1 MTFLESDLEHAAKTI
16 GESHYVTAFTGAGI
30 SVESGIPP
38 FRGQGG
44 VWKVYNPEVL
54 EISYF
59 RTHPR
64 ESWTVIRDLFF
75 EKFRQAQPNEA
86 HRVLAK
92 WEKRGLLKTL
102 VTQNI
107 DNLHY
112 RAGSRQVI
120 EYHGNSRFLRCLTC
134 GITHPVD
141 SVSLE
146 TLPPH
151 CPSCGGLLKPDFV
164 FFGEPIPADALSA
177 SFHAM
182 ERTDCLIVIGTTGEV
197 YPAADLP
204 RIAKS
209 HGAFVLEINPEPSAF
224 TFSLTDLYLPLPAS
238 RALSQ
243 IEERLL
249 RGA

>member
-1 MTFLESDLEHAAKTI
+1 MPSLEKDLELAAKKI
-16 GESHYVTAFTGAGI
+16 QNSHWLTAFTGAGI

-44 VWKVYNPEVL
+44 VWNQYNPELL

-59 RTHPR
+59 RSHPG
-64 ESWTVIRDLFF
+64 ESWRVIRDVFF

-86 HRVLAK
+86 HSILAAWEQRGYLKVLI
-92 WEKRGLLKTL
+92 
-102 VTQNI
+102 TQNI
-107 DNLHY
+107 DNLHH
-112 RAGSRQVI
+112 RAGSQKVI
-120 EYHGNSRFLRCLTC
+120 EYHGNSRSLRCLAC
-134 GITHPVD
+134 DKIYSVA

-146 TLPPH
+146 TLPPR
-151 CPSCGGLLKPDFV
+151 CPSCDGLLKPDFV
-164 FFGEPIPADALSA
+164 FFGEPIPPDALSA

-204 RIAKS
+204 RIARKN
-209 HGAFVLEINPEPSAF
+209 GAFILEINPEPSAF

-238 RALSQ
+238 KALSL
-243 IEERLL
+243 IEERLQ
-249 RGA
+249 RGF